1 MGVTRRT
8 FLIGA
13 TGLSVA
19 VLAAC
24 TDEPPQPSPE
34 PTPEPPAGP
43 PRPAGVARSDWLGD
57 WFSRGSTSYL
67 PVGESPRLREEL
79 ASPWR
84 DRLFFA
90 GEATS
95 TDAPSTVHGALASG
109 ERAAA
114 ELLAVAAPGERVVIV
129 GAGIAGAAAARLL
142 VDDGP
147 EGLEVIVLEA
157 RGRTGGRIH
166 TIDSDAWP
174 GPVELG
180 AQWVRE
186 IGRHD
191 LLERLV
197 RAGVDVAIADDARG
211 FDDSG
216 EPIAITRPSASATL
230 ESVLLPVL
238 EAARQAAETV
248 EPDVALATALALL
261 RPWDGTP
268 GMDGAPSEAQAIA
281 LALSGLVEPRLG
293 AARGELSTREGLAEL
308 PLGADNLVTGGW
320 ARLVDALLDDV
331 DVQLSSPVTGIAV
344 GDDDV
349 SVRLGIGD
357 SFSADRVVLT
367 APLGV
372 LKEGGIDLELPAV
385 KDSAIARLGVGA
397 VETIWLRYDEPFW
410 DEEAALWV
418 LADPEAAVPLWV
430 NLQAVTGEPVLVG
443 VVAGS
448 RAIGFGAL
456 GEVDAVT
463 AALAGL
469 APLLGERG
477 PAGD

>member
-24 TDEPPQPSPE
+24 TDPTAE
-34 PTPEPPAGP
+34 PTPDPTPTP
-43 PRPAGVARSDWLGD
+43 DPLVPRPAGVARSDWLGD
-57 WFSRGSTSYL
+57 SFSRGSTSFV
-67 PVGESPRLREEL
+67 PVGESARLREEL

-95 TDAPSTVHGALASG
+95 ADAPSTVHGALQSG

-114 ELLAVAAPGERVVIV
+114 ELLAVAAPGERVVVV
-129 GAGIAGAAAARLL
+129 GAGIAGAAAARAL
-142 VDDGP
+142 VDA
-147 EGLEVIVLEA
+147 GLEVIVLEA
-157 RGRTGGRIH
+157 RGRAGGRIH
-166 TIDSDAWP
+166 TIENDAWP
-174 GPVELG
+174 VPVELG
-180 AQWVRE
+180 AHWVRE
-186 IGRHD
+186 IGQHD

-197 RAGVDVAIADDARG
+197 RAGVDVAVADSARG
-211 FDDSG
+211 VGEAG
-216 EPIAITRPSASATL
+216 EPITISRPPAPATL

-238 EAARQAAETV
+238 EAARQAADAV

-268 GMDGAPSEAQAIA
+268 GVEGAPSEAQSIA
-281 LALSGLVEPRLG
+281 LALAGLVEPRLG
-293 AARGELSTREGLAEL
+293 PPTGELSTREGLAEL

-320 ARLVDALLDDV
+320 ATLVDSLLDGV

-344 GDDDV
+344 EDDSV
-349 SVRLGIGD
+349 SVRLGVGD
-357 SFSADRVVLT
+357 SFSAARVVLT

-372 LKEGGIDLELPAV
+372 LQERGIDLELPAD

-397 VETIWLRYDEPFW
+397 VETIWLRFDEPFW
-410 DEEAALWV
+410 SETAAVWV

-430 NLQAVTGEPVLVG
+430 NLQAVTGDPVIVG
-443 VVAGS
+443 VVGGS
-448 RAIGFGAL
+448 RAVGFGAL
-456 GEVDAVT
+456 GEGDAVS

-469 APLLGERG
+469 APLVDGV
-477 PAGD
+477 AGAAG

>member
-24 TDEPPQPSPE
+24 TE
-34 PTPEPPAGP
+34 PTPEPTPDPTPTPDPLA

-57 WFSRGSTSYL
+57 SFSRGSTSFV
-67 PVGESPRLREEL
+67 PVGESARLREEL
-79 ASPWR
+79 ARPWR

-95 TDAPSTVHGALASG
+95 TDAPSTLHGALQSG
-109 ERAAA
+109 ERAAT
-114 ELLAVAAPGERVVIV
+114 ELLAVAAPGERVVVV
-129 GAGIAGAAAARLL
+129 GAGIAGAAAARAL
-142 VDDGP
+142 VDA
-147 EGLEVIVLEA
+147 GLEVIVLEA
-157 RGRTGGRIH
+157 RGRPGGRIH
-166 TIDSDAWP
+166 TIVNDAWP
-174 GPVELG
+174 VPVELG

-186 IGRHD
+186 IGQHD

-197 RAGVDVAIADDARG
+197 RAGVEVAVADDARA
-211 FDDSG
+211 FDEAG
-216 EPIAITRPSASATL
+216 APIALAPRDALPAGLAAA
-230 ESVLLPVL
+230 LLPIL
-238 EAARQAAETV
+238 EQARTAAEVV
-248 EPDVALATALALL
+248 EPDVSVATALALL
-261 RPWDGTP
+261 RPYVDDPAPDG
-268 GMDGAPSEAQAIA
+268 GPSERQAVA
-281 LALSGLVEPRLG
+281 LALAGLVEPRLG
-293 AARGELSTREGLAEL
+293 APTGELSTREGLAEL

-320 ARLVDALLDDV
+320 ATLVDTLLDGV

-344 GDDDV
+344 DDDSV

-357 SFSADRVVLT
+357 SFSAARVVLT

-372 LKEGGIDLELPAV
+372 LQQRGIDLELPAD

-397 VETIWLRYDEPFW
+397 VETIWLRFDEPFW
-410 DEEAALWV
+410 SETAAVWV

-430 NLQAVTGEPVLVG
+430 NLQAVTGDPVLVG

-448 RAIGFGAL
+448 RAVGFGAL
-456 GEVDAVT
+456 GEGDAVS

-469 APLLGERG
+469 APLVDGA
-477 PAGD
+477 AGAGG

>member
-1 MGVTRRT
+1 MTRRT

-34 PTPEPPAGP
+34 PTPAPPAGP

-57 WFSRGSTSYL
+57 SFSRGSTSYL
-67 PVGESPRLREEL
+67 PVGESTRLREEL

-114 ELLAVAAPGERVVIV
+114 EILAVAAPGERVVIV

-166 TIDSDAWP
+166 TIDGDAWP

-180 AQWVRE
+180 AQWVRS
-186 IGRHD
+186 IADHD

-197 RAGVDVAIADDARG
+197 RVGVEVAIAETARG
-211 FDDSG
+211 FDESG
-216 EPIAITRPSASATL
+216 EPIALTRAEPASATL
-230 ESVLLPVL
+230 ETVLLPVL
-238 EAARQAAETV
+238 QAARQAAEAV

-268 GMDGAPSEAQAIA
+268 GPEGAPSEAQSIA

-293 AARGELSTREGLAEL
+293 AAMGELSTREGLDEL

-320 ARLVDALLDDV
+320 ARLVDSLLDDV
-331 DVQLSSPVTGIAV
+331 DVQLSSPVTGIAI

-349 SVRLGIGD
+349 SVRLGVGD

-372 LKEGGIDLELPAV
+372 LQERGIDLELPAV

-456 GEVDAVT
+456 DEGDAVT

-469 APLLGERG
+469 ARLAVERA
-477 PAGD
+477 PSGD

>member
-1 MGVTRRT
+1 MTRRT

-13 TGLSVA
+13 TGLTAA

-24 TDEPPQPSPE
+24 SDERPQPSPE
-34 PTPEPPAGP
+34 PTPAPPVGA
-43 PRPAGVARSDWLGD
+43 PRPSGVARSDWLGD
-57 WFSRGSTSYL
+57 SFSRGSSSYL
-67 PVGESPRLREEL
+67 PVGESPRLREDL
-79 ASPWR
+79 AAPWR

-114 ELLAVAAPGERVVIV
+114 EILGVAAPGERVVIV

-166 TIDSDAWP
+166 TIESGAWP

-180 AQWVRE
+180 AQWVRS
-186 IGRHD
+186 IADHD

-197 RAGVDVAIADDARG
+197 RVGVEIAIADAALAL
-211 FDDSG
+211 DDEG
-216 EPIAITRPSASATL
+216 ATRPIPPAGQPPSL
-230 ESVLLPVL
+230 EAALLPVI
-238 EAARQAAETV
+238 ARARAAAETV

-261 RPWDGTP
+261 RPWSEDPGPDG
-268 GMDGAPSEAQAIA
+268 GPSERQTIA
-281 LALSGLVEPRLG
+281 LALAALVEPRLG
-293 AARGELSTREGLAEL
+293 AASGVLSAGPGLDELA
-308 PLGADNLVTGGW
+308 LGAENLVTGGW

-331 DVQLSSPVTGIAV
+331 DVQLSSPVTGVAV
-344 GDDDV
+344 GEDSV
-349 SVRLGIGD
+349 SVRLGVGD

-372 LKEGGIDLELPAV
+372 LQQGGIDLELPAV

-397 VETIWLRYDEPFW
+397 IETIWLRYAEPFW

-418 LADPEAAVPLWV
+418 LADPEAAVPLWL
-430 NLQAVTGEPVLVG
+430 NLQAVTGEPVIVG
-443 VVAGS
+443 VVAGA

-456 GEVDAVT
+456 GEEDAVT

-469 APLLGERG
+469 APLVGARE
-477 PAGD
+477 PSGD